1 MPRTLSNK
9 AKRDAEI
16 IYAAMKLIQSNGNEM
31 RWSDIKAQ
39 LPSKIEL
46 TAKELEPTKTWEF
59 RWLPVVQMVAIE
71 IKKAGY
77 LNTNKGVWYLTDEG
91 EKALEAG
98 AEAFFIDFHSKYRN
112 QITETI
118 KQSDSIDEENANNR
132 VPVDILISNS
142 RDEIKE
148 YIKKKDAYDFQFMVA
163 ALFRAMGYFTSF
175 IAPKGRDGGIDI
187 IAYCDPLGVKKPH
200 IKIQVKHYPNNPI
213 TVDVVRSLV
222 GVLRHVDE
230 IGFVV
235 TSGSFTSEAKREAR
249 GVHSNYIRLID
260 FDEFIDL
267 WIAYYSNMP
276 DEDKA
281 LLPITPVYYLNI

>member
-1 MPRTLSNK
+1 MARPLSNK
-9 AKRDAEI
+9 AKRTAEI
-16 IYAAMKLIQSNGNEM
+16 IYAAMKLIQENGNEM
-31 RWSDIKAQ
+31 HWSDIKAQ
-39 LPSKIEL
+39 LPSQIQFTKE
-46 TAKELEPTKTWEF
+46 ELEPTKTWEF
-59 RWLPVVQMVAIE
+59 RWLPMVQMYAIE

-77 LNTNKGVWYLTDEG
+77 LNSNKGIWYLTEDG
-91 EKALEAG
+91 INALKAG
-98 AEAFFIDFHSKYRN
+98 AIPFFMDFHEKYRT
-112 QITETI
+112 QIAKTI
-118 KQSDSIDEENANNR
+118 EQADEADEDNTNSR
-132 VPVDILISNS
+132 VPVDVLISNS

-213 TVDVVRSLV
+213 PVDIIRSLV

-249 GVHSNYIRLID
+249 GIHSNYIRLID
-260 FDEFIDL
+260 FEEFIDL
-267 WIAYYSNMP
+267 WIAYYNNMP